1 MKQFFTLSLLLLS
14 ISLFSQEFKKNI
26 SATITFKSGES
37 KSVLI
42 TSDDINNSTS
52 IKYKTPNSE
61 FFQTITP
68 ENIESIIAHDN
79 SVILKTFK
87 NANESFFLNQIIG
100 GAADLYY
107 YLDTSQSARYVAYT
121 EDFGY
126 KTLNSYK
133 TSVKKDGSEFNKNT
147 KEYLGVLNLMFS
159 DCKDEIELKNIK
171 FTARSLANAFTS
183 YNECRNE
190 LNFTS
195 SSLDKKTKFRIGILG
210 GADINSLKA
219 NTSVAENGKGETN
232 FSVGTEFVLIPAFFQ
247 SKLMP
252 FISLNYAKTGG
263 TADYLST
270 PEFNQLYLDFKLIEL
285 YSGLRY
291 SLAPMSSKL
300 NPFIG
305 ASIGKSFVLDHENS
319 ILKIA
324 NDNSTPSK
332 PLYDGNPY
340 KNLGKSM
347 KLGFHFQAG
356 INYRLTPNQG
366 VIFKADYSSMY
377 ESLGEFQFNRFK
389 LEVGYYFDL

>member
-14 ISLFSQEFKKNI
+14 ISIFSQEFKKNI
-26 SATITFKSGES
+26 PVTITFKSGVS

-42 TSDDINNSTS
+42 TSDDINNSIS
-52 IKYKTPNSE
+52 IKYKTASYDD
-61 FFQTITP
+61 FQTVTP
-68 ENIESIIAHDN
+68 ENIESIIANDN

-87 NANESFFLNQIIG
+87 NTNGSFFLNQIVG

-107 YLDTSQSARYVAYT
+107 YSDKSGSTKYVAYT
-121 EDFGY
+121 EDVGF
-126 KTLNSYK
+126 KPLNRIES
-133 TSVKKDGSEFNKNT
+133 SMKKDGKEFNKNT
-147 KEYLGVLNLMFS
+147 KEYLGVLNLIFT
-159 DCKDEIELKNIK
+159 DCKDNIVLENIK

-183 YNECRNE
+183 YNECKNE

-195 SSLDKKTKFRIGILG
+195 FSLDKKTKFRIGILG
-210 GADINSLKA
+210 GADVNSLKT
-219 NTSVAENGKGETN
+219 NTSVAANGKGETN
-232 FSVGTEFVLIPAFFQ
+232 FSIGTEFVLIPAFFQ

-252 FISLNYAKTGG
+252 FISLNYANTGG

-270 PEFNQLYLDFKLIEL
+270 PEFDQVLLDFKLIEL

-305 ASIGKSFVLDHENS
+305 LSARKSFILDHENS
-319 ILKIA
+319 ILKVA

-340 KNLGKSM
+340 KNLGNSM

-356 INYRLTPNQG
+356 VNYRLTPNQG
-366 VIFKADYSSMY
+366 VIFKADYSSMH

-389 LEVGYYFDL
+389 LEVGYYFDI